1 MKLQGRIFLSEINH
15 WLFMHLFPMLIFF
28 NMISS
33 QSDETGIL
41 DVLEIEFFE
50 KKKNF

>member
-1 MKLQGRIFLSEINH
+1 
-15 WLFMHLFPMLIFF
+15 
-28 NMISS
+28 MISS

-50 KKKNF
+50 KKKTLKKSFCGFTLCLW

>member
-1 MKLQGRIFLSEINH
+1 
-15 WLFMHLFPMLIFF
+15 
-28 NMISS
+28 MISS

-50 KKKNF
+50 KKKTFKKTLKKSFCGFTLCLW